1 MKPDRTIERS
11 MDRLSRQDSVVKID
25 RVMCNMNGWSR
36 QDSAVKLDRAMLY
49 NMNGQSR
56 QDSVVKLDRAML
68 YNMNGQSRQDNVHG
82 DQSTCNADADRL
94 NNSEGK

>member
-49 NMNGQSR
+49 LS
-56 QDSVVKLDRAML
+56 LI
-68 YNMNGQSRQDNVHG
+68 HI
-82 DQSTCNADADRL
+82 
-94 NNSEGK
+94 SEPTRRS

>member
-11 MDRLSRQDSVVKID
+11 MDRLSRQDSVVKIDRVMCNMNVWSRQDSVVKID

-56 QDSVVKLDRAML
+56 QD
-68 YNMNGQSRQDNVHG
+68 NVHG

>member
-25 RVMCNMNGWSR
+25 RVMCNMNVWSR
-36 QDSAVKLDRAMLY
+36 QDSVLKLDRAMLY

-56 QDSVVKLDRAML
+56 QDSVVTTLLAMPT
-68 YNMNGQSRQDNVHG
+68 SIV
-82 DQSTCNADADRL
+82 
-94 NNSEGK
+94 